1 MAAVPDTR
9 LLMIPRSEIEKA
21 FSSKEQ
27 ERLLI
32 MSQVQF
38 PTEKQVLADVDVVKA
53 VQRFKKHAFM
63 DSVNTNKLARDMR
76 PELLGAK
83 VQKVREWVDNV
94 DGKVQERL
102 EERIKIKAKEE
113 IRKGMR
119 ERGVKATDSKAAD
132 WDGKLNAKK
141 AATQRR
147 KTIVTMGTVDG
158 DKALAVPK
166 KMNQLKSS
174 MPHRSSA
181 QSIHSKSPARNQ
193 S

>member
-1 MAAVPDTR
+1 MQIVAAVPDTR

-21 FSSKEQ
+21 FSNKEK

-63 DSVNTNKLARDMR
+63 DSVNTNKLAKDMR

-113 IRKGMR
+113 IRKSIR
-119 ERGVKATDSKAAD
+119 ERGVKANDLKGTD
-132 WDGKLNAKK
+132 WDVKINATKE
-141 AATQRR
+141 AAQRR
-147 KTIVTMGTVDG
+147 KTIVTLGTVDG

-166 KMNQLKSS
+166 KMN
-174 MPHRSSA
+174 
-181 QSIHSKSPARNQ
+181 
-193 S
+193 